1 MTTRFIIRAVNQK
14 NAAFEMVLESMHD
27 VDIVLATIA
36 DCNHALDDD
45 LKFKGHVVKAERFV
59 PENGDKELIREEFVR
74 QF

>member
-1 MTTRFIIRAVNQK
+1 MTTRFIVRAVNQK

-36 DCNHALDDD
+36 DCNRVLDDS

-59 PENGDKELIREEFVR
+59 PENGDKELVREGFVEM
-74 QF
+74 F

>member
-1 MTTRFIIRAVNQK
+1 MTTRFIVRAVNQK
-14 NAAFEMVLESMHD
+14 NTAFEMVLESMHD
-27 VDIVLATIA
+27 VDIVLATIT
-36 DCNHALDDD
+36 DCNRVLDND